1 MVKSFVSE
9 MASYQSLSFHA
20 VLAFTCLMGCFAADN
35 MINQHSHLCFSV
47 SGTSLMRSMDRN
59 QKYPICAVQRSL
71 KLRMTD
77 DGQPEK
83 INFFKIQ
90 AKKIVGIVAAGI
102 SAFATPRAVIAASH
116 YESNEPVIL
125 LPSQEQYAR
134 RVAITND
141 KDYENPVMKIVK
153 DKRVW
158 AGAGACAVGAGG
170 YFLYQ
175 NVEKKKAEQ
184 VSKPL

>member
-1 MVKSFVSE
+1 M
-9 MASYQSLSFHA
+9 
-20 VLAFTCLMGCFAADN
+20 
-35 MINQHSHLCFSV
+35 
-47 SGTSLMRSMDRN
+47 
-59 QKYPICAVQRSL
+59 

-83 INFFKIQ
+83 INFFKMQ